1 MSQVR
6 TPLHWGNESFI
17 PTNYRQC
24 TITVM
29 DNIADSDITFDKDGV
44 CNYYYNYQK
53 LVSQRAYLN
62 NAKVRDQTFN
72 NTIRKLKNSKGQYD
86 CLLGISGGV
95 DSTYLAYLLKENN
108 VNALLV
114 HFDNGWN
121 SELAVQNIQ
130 NIVEKTGFDLETFV
144 MDWEEFK
151 DLQRAY
157 FKASVL
163 DLEVPTDH
171 MIFGALNEVAR
182 KKKIKYLIS
191 GNNVVT
197 EWLIPRTWN
206 YPKFDL
212 VNLQNIHQTFG
223 EGKLKKLPS
232 LGVWQNA
239 YYQLVLRIESVTI
252 LDYVDYNKAA
262 VKEIIKKELNWIDYG
277 GKHYESVFT
286 RFYQGYIL
294 PNKFGIDKRKAHL
307 SNLILSN
314 QLSREDALKELSEL
328 PMDEKL
334 AKNDWEYVAKKLGF
348 SEAEFEVVLNQK
360 NVPHSAY
367 GDDRKQRELYFK
379 IMKTIKPIT
388 RLIKK

>member
-1 MSQVR
+1 MSQS
-6 TPLHWGNESFI
+6 TAPIHWGDKKFI
-17 PTNYRQC
+17 PEDHQQC
-24 TITVM
+24 KVTVI
-29 DNIADSDITFDKDGV
+29 DNIADPNITFDEEGI
-44 CNYYYNYQK
+44 CNYYHDYHK
-53 LVSQRAYLN
+53 LLKKKLYLTDTGLQN
-62 NAKVRDQTFN
+62 KTFKESIKKIKSS
-72 NTIRKLKNSKGQYD
+72 TGKYD
-86 CLLGISGGV
+86 CILGISGGV

-108 VNALLV
+108 VNVLLV

-171 MIFGALNEVAR
+171 MIFGALNQVAQ

-197 EWLIPRTWN
+197 EWLLPKTWN

-212 VNLQNIHQTFG
+212 VNLQTIHRQFG
-223 EGKLKKLPS
+223 EIKLRRLPS

-239 YYQLVLRIESVTI
+239 YYQLVLSIEGVTL
-252 LDYVDYNKAA
+252 LDYVAYNKAA
-262 VKEIIKKELNWIDYG
+262 VKEIIKEKLNWVDYG

-314 QLSREDALKELSEL
+314 QLSRVEAIEELKQP

-334 AKNDWEYVAKKLGF
+334 AKADWEYVAKKLSF
-348 SEAEFEVVLNQK
+348 TEEEFADILNK
-360 NVPHSAY
+360 ENTLHAKY
-367 GDDRKQRELYFK
+367 GNDKSQRALYFK
-379 IMKTIKPIT
+379 MMKALKPIT
-388 RLIKK
+388 RLVKK

>member
-1 MSQVR
+1 MSQVT
-6 TPLHWGNESFI
+6 TPLHWGNKKFI
-17 PTNYRQC
+17 PTNYLQC

-29 DNIADSDITFDKDGV
+29 DNIADSDITFDKNGV
-44 CNYYYNYQK
+44 CNYYHDYQK
-53 LVSQRAYLN
+53 LVSKRSYLN
-62 NAKVRDQTFN
+62 NAKVRQTIFQ
-72 NTIRKLKNSKGQYD
+72 NTIKKLKDSKGQYD

-95 DSTYLAYLLKENN
+95 DSTYLAYLLKENG

-197 EWLIPRTWN
+197 EWLIPKTWN

-212 VNLQNIHQTFG
+212 VNLQNIHQKFG
-223 EGKLKKLPS
+223 EVKLKKLPS

-239 YYQLVLRIESVTI
+239 YYQLVLRIESVTL
-252 LDYVDYNKAA
+252 LDYVDYHKAE

-294 PNKFGIDKRKAHL
+294 PQKFGIDKRKAHL

-314 QLSREDALKELSEL
+314 QLSREEALKELNL
-328 PMDEKL
+328 PPIEERL
-334 AKNDWEYVAKKLGF
+334 ARSDWEYVAKKLGF
-348 SEAEFEVVLNQK
+348 SEAEFNAVLTQK
-360 NVPHSAY
+360 NVPHSHY
-367 GDDRKQRELYFK
+367 GNDREQRELYFK
-379 IMKTIKPIT
+379 LMKTIKPIT